1 MLHLLSMEETREGG
15 KESVDAL
22 AASVFRESAEHFLLN
37 EELPFQGSFS
47 YIKNAVM
54 AELADAPDLGSGG
67 QPWGFESP

>member
-1 MLHLLSMEETREGG
+1 MLHLLSMEGTREGG

-22 AASVFRESAEHFLLN
+22 AASVFRESAEHFLPN

-54 AELADAPDLGSGG
+54 AELLESAPTASD
-67 QPWGFESP
+67 